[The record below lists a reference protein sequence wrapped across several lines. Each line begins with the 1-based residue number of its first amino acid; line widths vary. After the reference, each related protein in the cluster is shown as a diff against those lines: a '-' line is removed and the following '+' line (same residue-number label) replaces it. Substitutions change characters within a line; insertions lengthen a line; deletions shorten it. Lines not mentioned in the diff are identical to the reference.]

1 MSTIELY
8 GTMGWN
14 IGEISERE
22 ILKRKRQECE
32 GHLCGEVKIMVV
44 EWLVWLANKRPQPP
58 RLAILH

>member
-1 MSTIELY
+1 
-8 GTMGWN
+8 MGWD